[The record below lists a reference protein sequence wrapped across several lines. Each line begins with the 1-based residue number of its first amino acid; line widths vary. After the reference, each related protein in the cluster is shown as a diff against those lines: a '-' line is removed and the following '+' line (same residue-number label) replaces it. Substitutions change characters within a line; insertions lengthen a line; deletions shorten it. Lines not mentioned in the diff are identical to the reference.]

1 MESLH
6 QSDHETYRP
15 IVLGRGGIDLLLVR
29 TCGRLVL
36 PTVEI
41 PRFERVAANLTS
53 ALKIKYGCE
62 AVCLFSPDK
71 AGLPPPGNRCNY
83 QVLELIRTTTECK
96 PPAKWLTIDS
106 LSEKEFVDPTD
117 YAMALRSVIT
127 STGQAS
133 DVQEPFVRVGW
144 FRELQDWAEEAIRPR
159 GLHLT
164 GKFSQLN
171 ASASFS
177 LVRFDTTGPAVWFK
191 AVGEP
196 NLHEF
201 PITLALANC
210 VAGHVPQVL
219 GTRPEWKGWL
229 ALEAKGIDLSQSC
242 DLGDWQTAA
251 DSLAKLQLESLHN
264 VGVIIKAGARELTPL
279 YLSAMTRPFFAVMNE
294 LMEQQGRTP
303 PPILTRAELMMLC
316 DLVDE
321 SLAVMEKLGLLSTLG
336 HLDPNPG
343 NIFVS
348 QSGTTFLD
356 WAEAYVG
363 NPFLSFQYLLEH
375 FGRTVSRDPEATQG
389 ILKAYAP
396 HWCPLVSA
404 ETLKRALAF
413 TPLVAAFTYA
423 AVDGLWRDPVR
434 TQNQRFASY
443 LRSMTRHMH
452 REANQLNAHIDIKYC
467 RLSSASAGAHSVPLP
482 GYVSGRSR

>member
-6 QSDHETYRP
+6 QSHHETYRA

-29 TCGRLVL
+29 TAGRFVL

-41 PRFERVAANLTS
+41 PRCERVAANLTS

-71 AGLPPPGNRCNY
+71 AVLPPPGNTCNY
-83 QVLELIRTTTECK
+83 QVLELIRTTTEHK
-96 PPAKWLTIDS
+96 PPAEWLRVNC
-106 LSEKEFVDPTD
+106 LSEKEFADPTD
-117 YAMALRSVIT
+117 YAIAQRSVIK

-133 DVQEPFVRVGW
+133 AVQEPFVRVGW
-144 FRELQDWAEEAIRPR
+144 FRQLQDWAEQTIRPR

-164 GKFSQLN
+164 GTFSQLN
-171 ASASFS
+171 ASPAFS
-177 LVRFDTTGPAVWFK
+177 LVRFDTSGPAVWFK

-201 PITLALANC
+201 PITLALAKC
-210 VAGHVPQVL
+210 LPGHVPQVL

-229 ALEAKGIDLSQSC
+229 ALEAKGIDLGQSS
-242 DLGDWQTAA
+242 DLRDWQTAA
-251 DSLAKLQLESLHN
+251 ESLAKLQLESLHH
-264 VGVIIKAGARELTPL
+264 VGVIIEAGARELTPF

-303 PPILTRAELMMLC
+303 PPMLTRPELMMLC
-316 DLVDE
+316 DRLDE
-321 SLAVMEKLGLLSTLG
+321 SLSVMEKLRLPYTLG

-343 NIFVS
+343 NIFLS
-348 QSGTTFLD
+348 QSGITFLD
-356 WAEAYVG
+356 WAEAYIG

-375 FGRTVSRDPEATQG
+375 FRRTVSRDLEATQG
-389 ILKAYAP
+389 ILEAYAQ
-396 HWCPLVSA
+396 HWRSLISPQ
-404 ETLKRALAF
+404 TLKRTLAF

-423 AVDGLWRDPVR
+423 ALDGLWRDPVR
-434 TQNQRFASY
+434 RQNQRFASY

-467 RLSSASAGAHSVPLP
+467 QLSSAFAGAHSVPLP
-482 GYVSGRSR
+482 AYMSGRSR